1 MSDRARWWRW
11 DQMAESDRRHSW
23 LVKVLI
29 VMIVFPTL
37 LFTFMQAWLLVLYPL
52 AWLLPAET
60 LWAQLI
66 GWSAVAVGVVV
77 ALVGALWICR
87 RIWPKRATHSHA

>member
-1 MSDRARWWRW
+1 ME
-11 DQMAESDRRHSW
+11 ESDRRHSW

-29 VMIVFPTL
+29 VMMVFPTFL
-37 LFTFMQAWLLVLYPL
+37 LTLMQVWKLVLYPL
-52 AWLLPAET
+52 AWLLPAEG

-66 GWSAVAVGVVV
+66 GWSAAVVGVVF

-87 RIWPKRATHSHA
+87 LIWPKRATNSHA